1 MPNAATIGSKDAP
14 VVTIVTVVRNAVDEI
29 EDTLKSVAA
38 LKTPAVEYV
47 VMDGGSTDGT
57 VDLIRKYAGHID
69 HWVSQPDAG
78 IYDAMN
84 RALPFAHGDYVLNM
98 NAGDRLLALPVDVL
112 ASQPDSVA
120 AVCGEV
126 ETEDGRVRPR
136 WDRSIRR
143 HNTLPHQG
151 CFYRRTTLLRH
162 PYDLCRRIFA
172 DYDLNLSLY
181 AEGCDVRLL
190 PLVVAFHS
198 VRGVSNDSRHARE
211 LFDII
216 RSHCGNRARWQAW
229 LYFKIQGLKSRWQKQ
244 GF

>member
-38 LKTPAVEYV
+38 LKMPAVEYV

-57 VDLIRKYAGHID
+57 VDLIRKYAGQID

-84 RALPFAHGDYVLNM
+84 RALPLAHGDYVLNM
-98 NAGDRLLALPVDVL
+98 NAGDRLLALPIKAL

-126 ETEDGRVRPR
+126 ETEDGRIM
-136 WDRSIRR
+136 S
-143 HNTLPHQG
+143 L
-151 CFYRRTTLLRH
+151 YRRRSGSKRDTWTL
-162 PYDLCRRIFA
+162 YTIQ
-172 DYDLNLSLY
+172 NK
-181 AEGCDVRLL
+181 AEE
-190 PLVVAFHS
+190 
-198 VRGVSNDSRHARE
+198 NE
-211 LFDII
+211 
-216 RSHCGNRARWQAW
+216 
-229 LYFKIQGLKSRWQKQ
+229 
-244 GF
+244 

>member
-1 MPNAATIGSKDAP
+1 MKISI
-14 VVTIVTVVRNAVDEI
+14 VTIVRNNVSQIGETMD
-29 EDTLKSVAA
+29 SV
-38 LKTPAVEYV
+38 LNQDYPELEYIV
-47 VMDGGSTDGT
+47 IDGASTDGT
-57 VDLIRKYAGHID
+57 VEEIEKRRGGLAVF
-69 HWVSQPDAG
+69 VSEPDRG

-84 RALPFAHGDYVLNM
+84 RALPLAHGDYVLNM
-98 NAGDRLLALPVDVL
+98 NAGDRLLALPIKAL

-143 HNTLPHQG
+143 HNTLPHHG

-162 PYDLCRRIFA
+162 PYDLRRRVFA